1 MSLSSNEINYLIWRY
16 LQEGGLEISAY
27 ALQDETKINNL
38 DDKYGERTPIG
49 CLVDLVQKGI
59 LYTKIRDL
67 ITSKKTNKNKHTKI
81 SNDSDNDTEI
91 NKIKSE
97 SNDNKIEDNNDK
109 DINNNSSNNNNN
121 KDINKKNL
129 VSSITSS
136 LINSKYEKVSILDL
150 QEELINMDFN
160 LYNAVFEN
168 SITNKVLREK
178 LDIDTE
184 TNENENESKEDKID
198 ETTTTDNNNMDS
210 IDSKQENNTDNT
222 DNSNSN
228 STIKDEEMKDIDN
241 SEEIEAK
248 LKEEE
253 QKAKEKLEIEND
265 EKEIEELNSLIQS
278 DDTNSANIA
287 NGSSNMEIINDENI
301 ENIENNDDDDDINNY
316 TTTDLKF
323 TNTSSNDISKP
334 SLKSYYAFDSS
345 ISNEWN
351 PSHPDVIAWGQND
364 NHAKIAALSL
374 NSELKEL
381 NLIESKLLNFPL
393 NCKKIISINWA
404 NQGHSLITSSENGEL
419 RLWDASGSIKFIMA
433 LHNSPVLCVKWNKK
447 SSFILSLDIKNKT
460 IIWDAN
466 TGKSIQHI
474 DGFNMTSSPLHSSID
489 SVTSGNN
496 NNNNNINHNINSNS
510 FMSDIFSNDDLLMN
524 KNFMDEQHQ
533 LPLPP
538 PPPLAPPAPPVT
550 SEQQKHVSSSAGDA
564 DMMALSDSLNDHN
577 SSSSNIVID
586 KSQNEHSLFGIAPS
600 SSSPLTSNNAQL
612 QQDSS
617 SQDQIL
623 SKKQISTSQNDLQIN
638 NDEIHKITD
647 SKKISDINDLK
658 LKEDL
663 NNHMNLSQQ
672 QQQQITEKQKSNDS
686 IDIINLGIDAC
697 WLDDHKFIIPGRSGS
712 LLAFNLGESLP
723 IGCLKGHEGI
733 ITKIL
738 YNEELKLLVSSSTDN
753 TIRIWQGDNPNS
765 CQILIGHSQ
774 SIVYIKW
781 LKLTNDYPVLLSC
794 SIDGTIRLWD
804 VSSGDLISLTI
815 ANSGSPIFE
824 ASVSPDLKKLVTGDS
839 NNLIKVW
846 DIDSKMVLN
855 KFFKI
860 YKKNKNKNS
869 NNSNNT
875 TTVNNNNFSKLLN
888 LRLNLIN
895 YFELPEIENN
905 SNNNKISCIS
915 WSKDSLKFSVSF
927 SNSKSHIIKL
937 DE

>member
-1 MSLSSNEINYLIWRY
+1 MSLSSNELNYLIWRY

-27 ALQDETKINNL
+27 ALQDETKINSL

-67 ITSKKTNKNKHTKI
+67 ISFKETNKNLKN
-81 SNDSDNDTEI
+81 SNDDTDNKTDTD
-91 NKIKSE
+91 KIKSE
-97 SNDNKIEDNNDK
+97 NNDNEIEDNNVKDIIKNSNKDK
-109 DINNNSSNNNNN
+109 D
-121 KDINKKNL
+121 KKTL

-136 LINSKYEKVSILDL
+136 LINSKYDKVSILDL

-160 LYNAVFEN
+160 LYNAVLEN
-168 SITNKVLREK
+168 SILHSVSEGKI
-178 LDIDTE
+178 DADTE
-184 TNENENESKEDKID
+184 TNENETKQGKID
-198 ETTTTDNNNMDS
+198 EDTTSNNNNEDS
-210 IDSKQENNTDNT
+210 IGSVQGSNAENTENLGP
-222 DNSNSN
+222 N
-228 STIKDEEMKDIDN
+228 STIKDEEMKDIEN
-241 SEEIEAK
+241 TEEIEAK
-248 LKEEE
+248 LKQEKEEA

-265 EKEIEELNSLIQS
+265 KKEIEELNSLIQS
-278 DDTNSANIA
+278 DAANTTNATTT
-287 NGSSNMEIINDENI
+287 NGSSNMEIVSDENI
-301 ENIENNDDDDDINNY
+301 DKLQVEDNDTDINNY
-316 TTTDLKF
+316 TTKDLKF
-323 TNTSSNDISKP
+323 TNTSSTDTSKP
-334 SLKSYYAFDSS
+334 SLKSYYTFDPS
-345 ISNEWN
+345 ISNQWN

-374 NSELKEL
+374 NSEIKEL

-474 DGFNMTSSPLHSSID
+474 DGFNMTSSPLHSSTD
-489 SVTSGNN
+489 SVNGTNTNN
-496 NNNNNINHNINSNS
+496 NFI
-510 FMSDIFSNDDLLMN
+510 SDIFSNDDLVMS
-524 KNFMDEQHQ
+524 KNFMGENPQQLQ

-538 PPPLAPPAPPVT
+538 PPPAPPAPPAT
-550 SEQQKHVSSSAGDA
+550 SDQQSHVPSSAGDS
-564 DMMALSDSLNDHN
+564 DMMALSNSSNDHN
-577 SSSSNIVID
+577 SSSSNMVID
-586 KSQNEHSLFGIAPS
+586 KSQNEHSLFGISPS
-600 SSSPLTSNNAQL
+600 SSSPLTSNNNVK
-612 QQDSS
+612 QDTS

-623 SKKQISTSQNDLQIN
+623 FKKQISTSQEDLQNN
-638 NDEIHKITD
+638 NDQILKSTD
-647 SKKISDINDLK
+647 SQKMSDIDDLK
-658 LKEDL
+658 QKQDHI
-663 NNHMNLSQQ
+663 NSSQQ
-672 QQQQITEKQKSNDS
+672 ATEQQKSNDS

-723 IGCLKGHEGI
+723 IGCLKGHEGV

-839 NNLIKVW
+839 NNVIKVW

-860 YKKNKNKNS
+860 YKKDKIS
-869 NNSNNT
+869 NNNC
-875 TTVNNNNFSKLLN
+875 SKLLN

-895 YFELPEIENN
+895 FFELPEIENS
-905 SNNNKISCIS
+905 SNNNKITCIS
-915 WSKDSLKFSVSF
+915 WSNDSLKFSVSF